1 MVWGQASAILSV
13 KWDCNSSSEAQ
24 ISLAFVFAGT
34 GTLYMR
40 LTWIVREKIQLQTVW
55 GMLLLILHFAIE
67 NYEVSFCIILFL
79 LVIFFLIL
87 DFSLTCWCL
96 LKWKI
101 KRPDIFPN
109 CINSELLNS
118 CILWKT
124 YLLNFFIFYIQFWG
138 IL

>member
-55 GMLLLILHFAIE
+55 GLLLLILHFAIE
-67 NYEVSFCIILFL
+67 NYGVSFCIILFL

-87 DFSLTCWCL
+87 DLVL
-96 LKWKI
+96 HVGALKWKI